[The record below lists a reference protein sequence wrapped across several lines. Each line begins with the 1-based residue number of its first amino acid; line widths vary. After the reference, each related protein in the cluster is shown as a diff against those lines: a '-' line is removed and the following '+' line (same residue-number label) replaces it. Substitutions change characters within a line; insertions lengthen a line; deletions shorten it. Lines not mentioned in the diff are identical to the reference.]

1 MRRRM
6 WAFGYV
12 CNTLTLCLCVY
23 TNTCYLYL
31 VPRYEPLSFFFS
43 ESKIF
48 FYLYFNFYPRN
59 FRTLLTLCPSPFK
72 RQNMSVL
79 ECARTAWE
87 KVVGSADGGL
97 DAALFLDAA
106 QAVAN
111 VLDLLTGMGM
121 VKSDMQVRHLP
132 ASAAVLTNSCPA
144 PRLLP

>member
-1 MRRRM
+1 M
-6 WAFGYV
+6 FS
-12 CNTLTLCLCVY
+12 CLPAC
-23 TNTCYLYL
+23 L
-31 VPRYEPLSFFFS
+31 VSVVRPP
-43 ESKIF
+43 
-48 FYLYFNFYPRN
+48 FYLYIGTYIGSYFVKSFSFYFYPRN
-59 FRTLLTLCPSPFK
+59 FALSDIAPPFK

-79 ECARTAWE
+79 ECARTSWE

-144 PRLLP
+144 PRLLL

>member
-1 MRRRM
+1 M
-6 WAFGYV
+6 
-12 CNTLTLCLCVY
+12 
-23 TNTCYLYL
+23 
-31 VPRYEPLSFFFS
+31 
-43 ESKIF
+43 
-48 FYLYFNFYPRN
+48 
-59 FRTLLTLCPSPFK
+59 
-72 RQNMSVL
+72 
-79 ECARTAWE
+79 
-87 KVVGSADGGL
+87 GSADGGL

>member
-1 MRRRM
+1 M
-6 WAFGYV
+6 
-12 CNTLTLCLCVY
+12 
-23 TNTCYLYL
+23 
-31 VPRYEPLSFFFS
+31 
-43 ESKIF
+43 
-48 FYLYFNFYPRN
+48 RN
-59 FRTLLTLCPSPFK
+59 FRTLLTLAPFM

-79 ECARTAWE
+79 ECARTSWE

-144 PRLLP
+144 ACLLLWWWDRERRRTA